1 MKTKKAGCPPCFT
14 EKKSRNAQQLT
25 HSKSA
30 QGSIPKPDGRT
41 ADSVFKK
48 SAFEYQIPIH
58 PSRTDAFKSHG
69 RARARKTAI
78 AAFGKKQSN
87 TLWHAGPL
95 DSLATIFHAWRWGRE
110 RPSTADL
117 MMPVYS
123 SPQQR
128 LVIFLLDVSDSMSQ
142 TVDLMRLRMAKSIG
156 EAYFRRDPI
165 AIITVQGT
173 GAKLLV
179 HPTTSIH
186 FVLHRLRSVIV
197 GGATPLDQ
205 GLLMVGRMIR
215 QWHDRY
221 PVIDLIVIS
230 DGRSTGSLTDPNISA
245 ALTLIRKFVREAL
258 VINPI
263 PIADRFAGAFASLIG
278 ARHLT
283 TE

>member
-1 MKTKKAGCPPCFT
+1 VALPVLPK
-14 EKKSRNAQQLT
+14 KKSRNAEQLT
-25 HSKSA
+25 QSKSA

-48 SAFEYQIPIH
+48 SASEYQIPIH

-128 LVIFLLDVSDSMSQ
+128 LVIFLLDVSDSMSE
-142 TVDLMRLRMAKSIG
+142 TLDLMRLWMAKSIG

-205 GLLMVGRMIR
+205 GLLVVGRIIR
-215 QWHDRY
+215 QWHDPY

-230 DGRSTGSLTDPNISA
+230 DGRSTGSLANQNVSA
-245 ALTLIRKFVREAL
+245 ALVLIRKFVRKAL

-263 PIADRFAGAFASLIG
+263 PIADRFARAFASLIG
-278 ARHLT
+278 ARHIT

>member
-1 MKTKKAGCPPCFT
+1 LTQA
-14 EKKSRNAQQLT
+14 KSV
-25 HSKSA
+25 
-30 QGSIPKPDGRT
+30 QGSIPMPDGRT
-41 ADSVFKK
+41 EDSVLKK
-48 SAFEYQIPIH
+48 SSPEYHIPIH
-58 PSRTDAFKSHG
+58 PYRTDAFKSHG
-69 RARARKTAI
+69 RARARKTAV
-78 AAFGKKQSN
+78 ADFGKKQSN
-87 TLWHAGPL
+87 KLWHAGPL
-95 DSLATIFHAWRWGRE
+95 DSLATIFHAWRWGRM
-110 RPSTADL
+110 RPGAADL
-117 MMPVYS
+117 MMPVCT

-128 LVIFLLDVSDSMSQ
+128 LVIFLLDVSDSMSE
-142 TVDLMRLRMAKSIG
+142 TVDLMRLWMAKSMG

-165 AIITVQGT
+165 AIITVQGA

-186 FVLHRLRSVIV
+186 FVLHRLTSVVV

-230 DGRSTGSLTDPNISA
+230 DGRSTGSLADPNVSA
-245 ALTLIRKFVREAL
+245 ALTLIRKFIREAI

-263 PIADRFAGAFASLIG
+263 PLADRFAGTFASLIG

>member
-1 MKTKKAGCPPCFT
+1 MT
-14 EKKSRNAQQLT
+14 Q
-25 HSKSA
+25 SKSA

-48 SAFEYQIPIH
+48 SASAYQIPIH

-87 TLWHAGPL
+87 TIWHAGPL

-128 LVIFLLDVSDSMSQ
+128 LVIFLLDVSDSMSE
-142 TVDLMRLRMAKSIG
+142 TLDLMRLRMAKSIG

-205 GLLMVGRMIR
+205 GLLMVGRIIR
-215 QWHDRY
+215 QWHDPY

-230 DGRSTGSLTDPNISA
+230 DGRSTGSLANPNVSSA
-245 ALTLIRKFVREAL
+245 LVLIRKFVRKAL

-263 PIADRFAGAFASLIG
+263 PIADRFARAFASLIG
-278 ARHLT
+278 ARHIT

>member
-1 MKTKKAGCPPCFT
+1 
-14 EKKSRNAQQLT
+14 LT
-25 HSKSA
+25 QSKSD
-30 QGSIPKPDGRT
+30 QGSTPKTDDRS
-41 ADSVFKK
+41 ADSGFKK
-48 SAFEYQIPIH
+48 SSLKYHIPSH
-58 PSRTDAFKSHG
+58 PSRTEAFKSHG
-69 RARARKTAI
+69 RARARKTAV

-87 TLWHAGPL
+87 KLWHTGPP

-110 RPSTADL
+110 RPAIADL
-117 MMPVYS
+117 MMPVYT

-128 LVIFLLDVSDSMSQ
+128 LVIFLLDVSDSMSE
-142 TVDLMRLRMAKSIG
+142 TVDLMRLWMAKSMG

-165 AIITVQGT
+165 AVITVQGVE
-173 GAKLLV
+173 AKLLV

-186 FVLHRLRSVIV
+186 FVLHRLGSVIV

-221 PVIDLIVIS
+221 PAIDLIVIS
-230 DGRSTGSLTDPNISA
+230 DGRSTGSLADANVSA
-245 ALTLIRKFVREAL
+245 SLALIRKFIRKAL

-263 PIADRFAGAFASLIG
+263 PIADRFARTFASLIG
-278 ARHLT
+278 AKHFT

>member
-1 MKTKKAGCPPCFT
+1 LSQ
-14 EKKSRNAQQLT
+14 SR
-25 HSKSA
+25 SA
-30 QGSIPKPDGRT
+30 RGATPKPDDRA
-41 ADSVFKK
+41 ADSVIKK
-48 SAFEYQIPIH
+48 SLPEYHIPIH
-58 PSRTDAFKSHG
+58 PTRTEAFKSHG
-69 RARARKTAI
+69 RARARKTAV

-87 TLWHAGPL
+87 KLWRAGPL

-110 RPSTADL
+110 RPSAADL
-117 MMPVYS
+117 MMPVYT

-128 LVIFLLDVSDSMSQ
+128 LVIFFLDVSDSMSE
-142 TVDLMRLRMAKSIG
+142 TVDLMRLWMAKSMG

-173 GAKLLV
+173 EAKLLV

-186 FVLHRLRSVIV
+186 FVLHRLTSVIV

-230 DGRSTGSLTDPNISA
+230 DGRSTGSLADPNVSA
-245 ALTLIRKFVREAL
+245 ALTLIRKYVRKAL

-263 PIADRFAGAFASLIG
+263 PIADRFARTFASLIG

>member
-1 MKTKKAGCPPCFT
+1 
-14 EKKSRNAQQLT
+14 LT
-25 HSKSA
+25 QSKGT
-30 QGSIPKPDGRT
+30 QGSIPKPDGPT

-48 SAFEYQIPIH
+48 SAPEYHIPIH

-69 RARARKTAI
+69 RARARKTAF
-78 AAFGKKQSN
+78 AAFGRTQSN
-87 TLWHAGPL
+87 KLWHAGPL

-110 RPSTADL
+110 RPSAADL
-117 MMPVYS
+117 MMPVYT

-128 LVIFLLDVSDSMSQ
+128 LVIFLLDVSDSMSE
-142 TVDLMRLRMAKSIG
+142 TVDLMRLWMAKSMG

-165 AIITVQGT
+165 AIITVQGM

-186 FVLHRLRSVIV
+186 FVLHRLASVIV
-197 GGATPLDQ
+197 AGATPLDQ

-215 QWHDRY
+215 QWQNRF

-230 DGRSTGSLTDPNISA
+230 DGRSTGSLADLNVSA
-245 ALTLIRKFVREAL
+245 ALALIRKFIREAV

-263 PIADRFAGAFASLIG
+263 PIADRFARTFASLIG
-278 ARHLT
+278 AKHLT
-283 TE
+283 TA

>member
-1 MKTKKAGCPPCFT
+1 M
-14 EKKSRNAQQLT
+14 NQ
-25 HSKSA
+25 SKSA

-48 SAFEYQIPIH
+48 SSSEYHIPIH

-78 AAFGKKQSN
+78 AGFGKKQSN
-87 TLWHAGPL
+87 KLWHTGPL

-128 LVIFLLDVSDSMSQ
+128 LVIFLLDVSDSMSE

-245 ALTLIRKFVREAL
+245 ALALIRKFVRKAL

-283 TE
+283 TG